1 MKSKTRR
8 LRTDQRLQEAREDQG
23 KTIRPQM
30 ARRRK
35 VQQRNVG
42 NAARRKMQALT
53 AKVRRNPTKSSKIR
67 KKSHKSL

>member
-1 MKSKTRR
+1 MV
-8 LRTDQRLQEAREDQG
+8 
-23 KTIRPQM
+23 
-30 ARRRK
+30 RRRK
-35 VQQRNVG
+35 VKQRNVG